1 MRIHGLYKYN
11 SREERYELVS
21 LAEVIAKVAKYGVAV
36 GFIGFATLAGLS
48 FSGKWDLQAELSR
61 RKLEAQKEKLA
72 LLQAETEKISKEL
85 NNYYTKYNDFYAEI
99 LSLQNI
105 NEGVWKAG
113 VGGSRIYPEVRIR
126 EIKKLLTEVDK
137 LKFRVKISKRNYE
150 EVSKKIEK
158 VNTYLSELPAG
169 FPTKGRLVSGF
180 GYRKHPLRGG
190 YHLHSGID
198 IDAPY
203 GTQVKATGDGI
214 VVKAGVSESGY
225 GIQVEIDHGNGFKT
239 KYAHLSKVLVRI
251 GQKVKRGDVIG
262 KVGSTGWSTGPHLHY
277 EVIKGKKKINP
288 YPYLTLG
295 L

>member
-1 MRIHGLYKYN
+1 MKIHGLYKYN
-11 SREERYELVS
+11 AKEERYEVLKLREA
-21 LAEVIAKVAKYGVAV
+21 LAKAAKYGITF
-36 GFIGFATLAGLS
+36 GIIGFATLAGLS
-48 FSGKWDLQAELSR
+48 FNGTWDANELLYRS
-61 RKLEAQKEKLA
+61 KIETQKEEIA
-72 LLQAETEKISKEL
+72 QLQAETRKISEEL
-85 NNYYTKYNDFYAEI
+85 NIYYTKYNDFYAEI
-99 LSLQNI
+99 LSLQAI
-105 NEGVWKAG
+105 NKGIWEAG
-113 VGGSRIYPEVRIR
+113 VGGSRIYPDVKID
-126 EIKKLLTEVDK
+126 EIKQLLTEMDK
-137 LKFRVKISKRNYE
+137 LKFRAKISKRNFQ
-150 EVSKKIEK
+150 EVRNKIEK
-158 VNTYLSELPAG
+158 VNTYLSEIPAG

-203 GTQVKATGDGI
+203 GRKVKATGNG
-214 VVKAGVSESGY
+214 VVVRAGVSESGY

-295 L
+295 Y